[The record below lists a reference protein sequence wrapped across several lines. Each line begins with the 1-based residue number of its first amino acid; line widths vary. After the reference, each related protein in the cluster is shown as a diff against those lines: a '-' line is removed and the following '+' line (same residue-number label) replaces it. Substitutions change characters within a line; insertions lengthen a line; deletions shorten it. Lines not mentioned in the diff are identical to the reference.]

1 MAWLLWDSLC
11 EISLRMRVR
20 QICFHRLF
28 SLEKFFC
35 PFLPW
40 LFVLFNPFTRFGML
54 KKKKKEILFAND
66 KLGPGPARP
75 LRLLQ
80 VIHTLNKTR
89 EIAKL
94 RTNKGIY
101 FSFLLSFLRFMYSVF
116 RGQNTVYLSAGIQC
130 IYRPEYSV
138 FNGQN
143 TVYLA
148 VRIQCI

>member
-94 RTNKGIY
+94 RTRVFI
-101 FSFLLSFLRFMYSVF
+101 FLFFFLSYVLC
-116 RGQNTVYLSAGIQC
+116 TVYFAARIQC
-130 IYRPEYSV
+130 IYRLEYSV
-138 FNGQN
+138 FIGWN

-148 VRIQCI
+148 ARIQCI